1 MKKFAAIALTLAMTA
16 SAACAGATTVGICQ
30 LVQHEAL
37 DAATQGFKDALT
49 EKMPDVKFD
58 EQNAAG
64 DAANCVT
71 ITSKFA
77 ADGVDLILANAT
89 APLQAAVSATGEIPI
104 LGTSITDYATALGMK
119 DWNGTT
125 GINVSGTSDLAPLD
139 GQAAIIKE
147 LFPDAKNVGLVY
159 CSAEA
164 NSIYQITVIKGYLEE
179 MGYACTEFAFT
190 DSNDVA
196 SVTQSA
202 ADASDVIYIPTDN
215 TAAAYTET
223 IANVL
228 IPAKVP
234 AVVGEEGF
242 CRGEKRTLR
251 WGISNM
257 ERDMYRE
264 QLRTLGLGLEER
276 MSSKVGL
283 LSGGQRQALT
293 LLMAALRT
301 PKLLLLDEHTAALD
315 PKTAAKV
322 LELTEKIVAEQKLTA
337 MMVTHNM
344 KDAIAMGNRLI
355 MMNAG
360 RIVVDVRGEEKKKLT
375 REDLMQLFEKAAG
388 QEIENDRM
396 LLS

>member
-1 MKKFAAIALTLAMTA
+1 MKKAVSLMMAAAMTMGLAACGSTASTDTAA
-16 SAACAGATTVGICQ
+16 SAADTASSTEAAASTADSTAAADGKVYNIGICQ

-37 DAATQGFKDALT
+37 DAATQGFKDALV
-49 EKMPDVKFD
+49 EKLGEGSVKFD

-89 APLQAAVSATGEIPI
+89 APLQAAVSATGDIPI

-147 LFPDAKNVGLVY
+147 LFPDAKNIGLVY

-234 AVVGEEGF
+234 AVVGEEGI
-242 CRGEKRTLR
+242 CRGCGVATLS
-251 WGISNM
+251 ISYYDLGYKTGEMAADILQNGADVSTM
-257 ERDMYRE
+257 AVESAPNFTKKYNAANAE
-264 QLRTLGLGLEER
+264 ALGLTIP
-276 MSSKVGL
+276 
-283 LSGGQRQALT
+283 A
-293 LLMAALRT
+293 
-301 PKLLLLDEHTAALD
+301 DY
-315 PKTAAKV
+315 
-322 LELTEKIVAEQKLTA
+322 VA
-337 MMVTHNM
+337 
-344 KDAIAMGNRLI
+344 
-355 MMNAG
+355 
-360 RIVVDVRGEEKKKLT
+360 
-375 REDLMQLFEKAAG
+375 
-388 QEIENDRM
+388 IE
-396 LLS
+396 